1 VLPEERKGPVDFVQG
16 AIFIFVAVI
25 VAGAYTARFLLTRS
39 VRRKLGGR
47 EAYNNLYY
55 PDQSAPGSGQHGQH
69 GQHGGFLGGGGFG
82 GHGGGHH
89 GGGGGDGGGGHHH

>member
-1 VLPEERKGPVDFVQG
+1 VGYFQG

-25 VAGAYTARFLLTRS
+25 VAGALTARFLLIRAA
-39 VRRKLGGR
+39 RRKVGGR

-55 PDQSAPGSGQHGQH
+55 PDQSGQPGSGQHGHH
-69 GQHGGFLGGGGFG
+69 GHHGGFFGGGG

-89 GGGGGDGGGGHHH
+89 GGGGGGDGGGGHHH